1 MKFDS
6 NVWATLE
13 KAIEITGV
21 DYDIKWYDAENLD
34 GYIEEHSIED
44 LIADLVVK
52 YGKLQEELEEK
63 EKHCREYH
71 QEKAI
76 NYYEEYGINEKD
88 FI

>member
-44 LIADLVVK
+44 LIADLVVG

-63 EKHCREYH
+63 EQHCREYH
-71 QEKAI
+71 QEKPI